1 MSRETM
7 PQPID
12 ETRVLRADSDMLYLH
27 GLCGR
32 RACRR
37 ARSCRG
43 EPRACLTRYAPLVPE
58 DAREGAQ
65 AMMVAACRQG
75 FSFDELMDDARREVL
90 ALVAWTD
97 AVTASYRAR
106 GRRRGKTAPLGQ
118 SADRHAGNRPPRPS
132 PVPCAPQGR
141 GRAAPRQAAEC
152 GAADVLGG
160 TGLGIAAEICKR
172 LIA

>member
-1 MSRETM
+1 MSREMM
-7 PQPID
+7 PQPIN
-12 ETRVLRADSDMLYLH
+12 ETRVLRAASDMLYLH

-43 EPRACLTRYAPLVPE
+43 EPRACLSRYAPLVPE

-65 AMMVAACRQG
+65 AMVAGRQQG

-97 AVTASYRAR
+97 AVTASYRRVVFPGRSIAR
-106 GRRRGKTAPLGQ
+106 RDNDPPAPTRR
-118 SADRHAGNRPPRPS
+118 
-132 PVPCAPQGR
+132 
-141 GRAAPRQAAEC
+141 
-152 GAADVLGG
+152 
-160 TGLGIAAEICKR
+160 
-172 LIA
+172 